1 MHIGICA
8 GGPRKE
14 IPKVMPADYWIAA
27 DSGALHLFEVG
38 IEPDCII
45 GDMDSISDL
54 AKVEWATR
62 LSRAIVLPAEK
73 DETDTQLALEKA
85 VQQEPERVTLY
96 GVTGGR
102 LDHYQAVLHDVAAYQ
117 QRYPTIQFEITNATN
132 RLRFLLPGTT
142 ILQQDSYTY
151 CSFFSWHQQ
160 VKGLTLEGFKYPV
173 IADTIAMQSSRFTSN
188 EILKETGS
196 ITFSSG
202 ICLTIQSREESGD

>member
-8 GGPRKE
+8 GGPRYE
-14 IPKVMPADYWIAA
+14 IAGKMTADFWIAA
-27 DSGALHLFEVG
+27 DSGAIHLLERG
-38 IEPDCII
+38 IEPDIII

-54 AKVEWATR
+54 AKTEWA
-62 LSRAIVLPAEK
+62 SWFQQSIVLPAEK

-85 VQQEPERVTLY
+85 VQQKPHRVTLY

-117 QRYPTIQFEITNATN
+117 QQYPTIQFEIVNETN

-142 ILQQDSYTY
+142 TLLEDSYTY
-151 CSFFSWHQQ
+151 CSFFAWQQ
-160 VKGLTLEGFKYPV
+160 EVAGLTLKGFKYPV
-173 IADTIAMQSSRFTSN
+173 TNDTIVMTSSRFTSN
-188 EILKETGS
+188 EILEDTGS

>member
-8 GGPRKE
+8 GGPRQE
-14 IPKVMPADYWIAA
+14 ISTMITADFWIAA
-27 DSGALHLFEVG
+27 DSGAIHLLEVG
-38 IEPDCII
+38 IEPDMII

-54 AKVEWATR
+54 ARAEWATR
-62 LSRAIVLPAEK
+62 LNQAIVLPAEK

-85 VQQEPERVTLY
+85 VQQQPDRVTLH

-102 LDHYQAVLHDVAAYQ
+102 LDHYQAVLHDVASYQ
-117 QRYPTIQFEITNATN
+117 QRYPKIQFEIVNETN

-142 ILQQDSYTY
+142 NLQKDCYTY
-151 CSFFSWHQQ
+151 CSFFAWHQD
-160 VKGLTLEGFKYPV
+160 VEGLTLEGFKYPV
-173 IADTIAMQSSRFTSN
+173 AEDTIAMHSSRFTSN
-188 EILKETGS
+188 EILSIAGS